1 MSRFLLSKLVVIG
14 IFFSAVSL
22 FAQEDFSV
30 PGLDA
35 PKKAAPTAPAAGT
48 TPGTVEVEDSSLW
61 GMVKK
66 GGWAMWPLGL
76 LSVAAIALS
85 IYFLMDFKAAN
96 FAPRELVSRLE
107 GKLAEGDLAG
117 AGDLARNSPA
127 CLGAVMFNG
136 TEYVRD
142 RGWEVLNGEVIY
154 DVLADASLDANRGRA
169 AALNYL
175 SLIAQSAPMLGLL
188 GTVSGMIGAFGTMA
202 RLGMGNPSLLSG
214 NISEAL
220 ITTAAGLVIAI
231 PVTFGYFF
239 FRDRLTKMISATEKE
254 AGRLINLLRKAVYP
268 PEVAEEQAH
277 GGYQAPEPVYAP
289 YPQAPYP
296 PQQGYPPQQQGYPP
310 QAMPMPYAEQGYPPQ
325 HPGYPQGPYSQQ
337 APYPPQQQA
346 PGGYPPPQQQ

>member
-1 MSRFLLSKLVVIG
+1 MSRFLLSTLVSFG
-14 IFFSAVSL
+14 IFFSAASL
-22 FAQEDFSV
+22 IAQEDFSV
-30 PGLDA
+30 PGLDPA
-35 PKKAAPTAPAAGT
+35 KKAAPAAPAAGT

-85 IYFLMDFKAAN
+85 IYFLMDFKTAN

-107 GKLAEGDLAG
+107 GKLAEGDIAG
-117 AGDLARNSPA
+117 AGDLAQNSPA
-127 CLGAVMFNG
+127 CLGAVVFHG

-154 DVLADASLDANRGRA
+154 DVLADASLEANRGRA

-202 RLGMGNPSLLSG
+202 RLGMGNPSQLSG

-220 ITTAAGLVIAI
+220 ITTATGLVIAI

-239 FRDRLTKMISATEKE
+239 FRDRLTKMIAATEKE
-254 AGRLINLLRKAVYP
+254 SGRLINVLRKAVYP

-277 GGYQAPEPVYAP
+277 GGYQAPEMAYAP
-289 YPQAPYP
+289 YGQAPYP
-296 PQQGYPPQQQGYPP
+296 PQQMPYAEQGYPAPQQGYPPQQP
-310 QAMPMPYAEQGYPPQ
+310 
-325 HPGYPQGPYSQQ
+325 YPQQP
-337 APYPPQQQA
+337 PYPPQQ
-346 PGGYPPPQQQ
+346 PPPSGYPQQP

>member
-127 CLGAVMFNG
+127 CLAA
-136 TEYVRD
+136 
-142 RGWEVLNGEVIY
+142 RGHF
-154 DVLADASLDANRGRA
+154 A
-169 AALNYL
+169 
-175 SLIAQSAPMLGLL
+175 
-188 GTVSGMIGAFGTMA
+188 VSGSPLRTAG
-202 RLGMGNPSLLSG
+202 GNLAPVLSVFFLAGNVQILPVNIFLYGPQQMLRQNMCSLF
-214 NISEAL
+214 I
-220 ITTAAGLVIAI
+220 
-231 PVTFGYFF
+231 
-239 FRDRLTKMISATEKE
+239 
-254 AGRLINLLRKAVYP
+254 
-268 PEVAEEQAH
+268 AH
-277 GGYQAPEPVYAP
+277 GA
-289 YPQAPYP
+289 
-296 PQQGYPPQQQGYPP
+296 
-310 QAMPMPYAEQGYPPQ
+310 
-325 HPGYPQGPYSQQ
+325 SSC
-337 APYPPQQQA
+337 
-346 PGGYPPPQQQ
+346 